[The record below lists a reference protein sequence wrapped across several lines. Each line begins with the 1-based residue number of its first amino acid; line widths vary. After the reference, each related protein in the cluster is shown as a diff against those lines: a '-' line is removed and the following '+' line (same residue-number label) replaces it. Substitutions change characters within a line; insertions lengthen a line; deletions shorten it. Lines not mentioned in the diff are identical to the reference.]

1 MNIKFLEAK
10 ICSILKIVIFIK
22 FIQKTNFKFNF
33 ELFIFIVY
41 SLYEIKTDTIMW
53 TKILN
58 FIEAIKFMNERAA
71 YYEEIGE
78 PADFEVHA
86 EIGDDKLWIRQ
97 LCVDLFDV
105 LIESEQPS
113 FSVEVTHTFNFEE
126 LQEML
131 EDSNIEKFL
140 CGPVFDRT
148 NLKIRY
154 DK

>member
-1 MNIKFLEAK
+1 MNIKFLETK

-53 TKILN
+53 TKIFN

-78 PADFEVHA
+78 PTDFEVHA

-97 LCVDLFDV
+97 LCPDLFDV
-105 LIESEQPS
+105 LIESKQPS
-113 FSVEVTHTFNFEE
+113 FSVEVTNTFNFEE

-140 CGPVFDRT
+140 CGQVFDRT
-148 NLKIRY
+148 NLNICY
-154 DK
+154 DE

>member
-1 MNIKFLEAK
+1 ME
-10 ICSILKIVIFIK
+10 
-22 FIQKTNFKFNF
+22 
-33 ELFIFIVY
+33 
-41 SLYEIKTDTIMW
+41 

-58 FIEAIKFMNERAA
+58 FAEAIKFMNERAA
-71 YYEEIGE
+71 YYEEISE
-78 PADFEVHA
+78 PADFEVHV

-113 FSVEVTHTFNFEE
+113 LGTEVANTFDFEE

-131 EDSNIEKFL
+131 EDSNIREFV
-140 CGPVFDRT
+140 CGPIFNR
-148 NLKIRY
+148 NSLKIYY